1 MNSQTEY
8 DDALS
13 GMAVGVLAATVAAIA
28 HEAIGHGG
36 GCAVVGGRVS
46 LLTSI
51 FFDCDGATA
60 LTDAAGPL
68 GSLLAALG
76 AALALRVTRPGTW
89 LFPFVFLSFVVNA
102 GWFSGQLIY
111 SAALDRDDW
120 HYVARG
126 LHWPAPWRF
135 AAIAIGIGLY
145 WGSLRFLR
153 GWTLDRS
160 NLRRSYTAAAGSAAI
175 AGLFWSKAP
184 FASAWEGAL
193 AVGVAPLGFL
203 LSAMRRSPPEGASA
217 ALPRSSGWVGVSSVL
232 YVLFLAVE
240 ARGVGRL
247 A

>member
-1 MNSQTEY
+1 MNSPTVN

-36 GCAVVGGRVS
+36 GCAAVGGHVS

-68 GSLLAALG
+68 GSLLAALV
-76 AALALRVTRPGTW
+76 AALALRFTRGGTW
-89 LFPFVFLSFVVNA
+89 LFPFVFLSFVINA

-120 HYVARG
+120 HYVAKG
-126 LHWPAPWRF
+126 LHWPAPWRVI
-135 AAIAIGIGLY
+135 AIAISVGIY

-153 GWTLDRS
+153 GWILDRS
-160 NLRRSYTAAAGSAAI
+160 TLRRTYAAAAGSAAL

-184 FASAWEGAL
+184 FASAWEGIL

-203 LSAMRRSPPEGASA
+203 FSAMRRSPPGGASA
-217 ALPRSSGWVGVSSVL
+217 ALPRSWRWVGLSSVL
-232 YVLFLAVE
+232 YILFLAVD
-240 ARGVGRL
+240 ARGIGRL

>member
-1 MNSQTEY
+1 MNLQMEH
-8 DDALS
+8 DDALT
-13 GMAVGVLAATVAAIA
+13 GMAVGVLAATVAAVA

-36 GCAVVGGRVS
+36 GCAVVGGHVS

-60 LTDAAGPL
+60 LTDAGGPL
-68 GSLLAALG
+68 GSLLAALV
-76 AALALRVTRPGTW
+76 AALALRFTRAGTW
-89 LFPFVFLSFVVNA
+89 LFPFLFLSFVINA

-120 HYVARG
+120 HYVAKG
-126 LHWPAPWRF
+126 LHWPAAWRV
-135 AAIAIGIGLY
+135 AAIAIGVGLY

-160 NLRRSYTAAAGSAAI
+160 TLRRSYAAAAGSAAL

-184 FASAWEGAL
+184 FASAWEGVL

-203 LSAMRRSPPEGASA
+203 FSAVRRSPPRNTLA
-217 ALPRSSGWVGVSSVL
+217 ALPRSWEWVGVSSVL

-240 ARGVGRL
+240 ARGIG
-247 A
+247 